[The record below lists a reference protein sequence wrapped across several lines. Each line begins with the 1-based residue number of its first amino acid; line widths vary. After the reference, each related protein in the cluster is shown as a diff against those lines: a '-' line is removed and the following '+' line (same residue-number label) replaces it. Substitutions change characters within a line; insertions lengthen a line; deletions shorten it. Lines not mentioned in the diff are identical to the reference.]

1 MLIVGF
7 ATVIVFEGTLS
18 LMEIPSIISHVLS
31 YTRIVGILL
40 ASVVLALVIN
50 TVFRATLS
58 DPFYFIIMGV
68 VILVVGQLFNLI
80 IAVFEPGI
88 QGARLLY
95 VEFFHIIH
103 IIYPAP
109 QPHDF

>member
-1 MLIVGF
+1 MPLQWRGGF
-7 ATVIVFEGTLS
+7 VMVIAFEGTLS

-50 TVFRATLS
+50 TVFRTTLS

-68 VILVVGQLFNLI
+68 VILVVGQLFNLV
-80 IAVFEPGI
+80 IAVFEPG
-88 QGARLLY
+88 QEQLMQAVFQQSLY
-95 VEFFHIIH
+95 RKAHVI
-103 IIYPAP
+103 
-109 QPHDF
+109 